1 MVELWLKARIRP
13 RDHDIKEALE
23 SRQFAQGEI
32 SEMIRDGF
40 RMVLFGNATR
50 PTEDLVFS
58 ELKEKD
64 PDILDSDIEAL
75 VDNLIKF

>member
-1 MVELWLKARIRP
+1 MVELWLKARVRP
-13 RDHDIKEALE
+13 RDYDIRDELE
-23 SRQFAQGEI
+23 RRQFAPGEI
-32 SEMIRDGF
+32 SEMVRDGF
-40 RMVLFGNATR
+40 RMVLFGNSNR
-50 PTEDLVFS
+50 LTEDLVFS